1 MNSKNPKTT
10 VVFHRADYDGLFCR
24 EIAHKFLPDAELI
37 GWDFGDKPLND
48 NMLGTNRLI
57 VLDLPIARV
66 FGVQFKDGWICRGQD
81 QLQPIDRW
89 DSSNLTWIDHHKSA
103 IDTHPK
109 DIPGYRI
116 EGVAACRLALQWF
129 THGQNKPTTAHQVFL
144 PKKHEFDNR
153 TVREPLAVRLAGEYD
168 VFSPRMKDDPAIEL
182 FQCGL
187 NGSHLLPVIWSALLE
202 DIDNTT
208 NAVINN
214 GIPVKKARDDEYA
227 KVIAEQG
234 FDVQW
239 HGVMFLA
246 CNSHECDIRSQL
258 FTKGIMPHHEALL
271 GFTFTGSHWRVSM
284 YRIPGKETDVLS
296 IARKYDGG
304 GHPGACGCVIKSLPE
319 FLFVNDV
326 KQ

>member
-1 MNSKNPKTT
+1 MKTT
-10 VVFHRADYDGLFCR
+10 VIYHSADWDGIFCR
-24 EIAHKFLPDAELI
+24 EIARKFLPDSELI
-37 GWDFGDKPLND
+37 GWDFKDEPID
-48 NMLGTNRLI
+48 FCSLGIPPRLI
-57 VLDLPIARV
+57 YVMDLPVDRV
-66 FGVQFKDGWICRGQD
+66 FGWERIEAIRDVI
-81 QLQPIDRW
+81 
-89 DSSNLTWIDHHKSA
+89 WIDHHKSS
-103 IDTHPK
+103 IETHPK

-116 EGVAACRLALQWF
+116 EGVAACRLAWQWF
-129 THGQNKPTTAHQVFL
+129 RQECHHYPLNAGKDNCQL
-144 PKKHEFDNR
+144 PLLHAFIDR
-153 TVREPLAVRLAGEYD
+153 TVREPLAVRLTGEYD

-208 NAVINN
+208 NAVVNN
-214 GIPVKKARDDEYA
+214 GIPIKKARDDEYA

-284 YRIPGKETDVLS
+284 YRIPGKEHIDILS
-296 IARKYDGG
+296 LAKANGGG
-304 GHPGACGCVIKSLPE
+304 GHAGACGCRVKTLP
-319 FLFVNDV
+319 FLT
-326 KQ
+326 